1 MSTTVN
7 TTTNTVTISESEN
20 SVQVT
25 NNNTGT
31 SVDVTG
37 MDSPIITVASPGP
50 KGDTGTFSIG
60 SDLNI
65 ATITAS
71 GAISTSGVIT
81 AAEFVGALSTTAS
94 SAISASFA
102 TTSSFATTADSATT
116 ATTATNA
123 NNVYVDANDTST
135 SAFHL
140 PMYQPSVG
148 DSGYDDG
155 HYQLKNPINE
165 VFYYSRGTNPVTNA
179 SQQSDYLLIGGG
191 QNTTG
196 GIFFNSTVQTE
207 PFIYSDF
214 NRMYIKADDRFGANN
229 ATYPARLELS
239 TYTGSFAATGVPN
252 YISLESTE
260 IRITGSISTTS
271 DITASG
277 DISASGNIF
286 ASNFILPADGTITPS
301 TNNQTIKFTTKPP
314 GAVQNGEMLTI
325 GPDLIEAKGSSGNAA
340 LSSMLRL
347 DSPDGGQRE
356 VVFNNDGND
365 IDFSILSDNLVAF
378 KLNAS
383 NDMMAF
389 RNHVGIGK
397 SSNKWPTDDYTLT
410 GTPTYQLMV
419 MGKTN
424 LTGSVDIEGPLT
436 ASGNISAS
444 GTVESNGLI
453 LTSPDGTRYQIS
465 VDNSGNLSTSAV

>member
-7 TTTNTVTISESEN
+7 TNTNTVTISESEN
-20 SVQVT
+20 SVLVT
-25 NNNTGT
+25 NNNTGN
-31 SVDVTG
+31 SVNVTG
-37 MDSPIITVASPGP
+37 TDSPIITVASPGP
-50 KGDTGTFSIG
+50 KGDTGTFSVG

-71 GAISTSGVIT
+71 GDISSSGIIT
-81 AAEFVGALSTTAS
+81 AAEFVGTLSTTAS
-94 SAISASFA
+94 NAVSSSFA
-102 TTSSFATTADSATT
+102 TTSSFARIANTATT

-123 NNVYVDANDTST
+123 NNVYVDANNTST

-148 DSGYDDG
+148 GSDYDDG
-155 HYQLKNPINE
+155 YYQLKNPINE

-229 ATYPARLELS
+229 ATYPARLEIS

-260 IRITGSISTTS
+260 IRITGSLIGP
-271 DITASG
+271 ITASG
-277 DISASGNIF
+277 NISASGNIT
-286 ASNFILPADGTITPS
+286 AAN
-301 TNNQTIKFTTKPP
+301 
-314 GAVQNGEMLTI
+314 LTI
-325 GPDLIEAKGSSGNAA
+325 SG
-340 LSSMLRL
+340 
-347 DSPDGGQRE
+347 
-356 VVFNNDGND
+356 D
-365 IDFSILSDNLVAF
+365 ITS
-378 KLNAS
+378 
-383 NDMMAF
+383 
-389 RNHVGIGK
+389 VGDDI
-397 SSNKWPTDDYTLT
+397 NVTDDL
-410 GTPTYQLMV
+410 
-419 MGKTN
+419 N
-424 LTGSVDIEGPLT
+424 LTGNASRIIFTGANGGSTEGVLYRDSGGVDRYGLLFPGSNIVSLANRTSNGVVQIRANTSTAGSGGEVTVAEFQDNSIQLNTNIT

-444 GTVESNGLI
+444 GTIESNGLI

-465 VDNSGNLSTSAV
+465 VDNSGNLSTTSV

>member
-7 TTTNTVTISESEN
+7 TNTNTVTIAESKN
-20 SVQVT
+20 SVLVT
-25 NNNTGT
+25 NNNTGN
-31 SVDVTG
+31 SVNVTG
-37 MDSPIITVASPGP
+37 TDSPIITVASPGP
-50 KGDTGTFSIG
+50 KGDTGTFSVG

-71 GAISTSGVIT
+71 GDISSSGIIT
-81 AAEFVGALSTTAS
+81 AAEFVGTLSTTAS
-94 SAISASFA
+94 NAISASFVPTA
-102 TTSSFATTADSATT
+102 SFARTANTATT

-123 NNVYVDANDTST
+123 NNVYVDANNTST

-148 DSGYDDG
+148 GSDYDDG
-155 HYQLKNPINE
+155 YYQLKNPINE

-229 ATYPARLELS
+229 ATYPARLEIS

-260 IRITGSISTTS
+260 IRITGSLI
-271 DITASG
+271 AG
-277 DISASGNIF
+277 DISASGDVI
-286 ASNFILPADGTITPS
+286 
-301 TNNQTIKFTTKPP
+301 
-314 GAVQNGEMLTI
+314 GAVAHFTQLKAINDSDTKISLG
-325 GPDLIEAKGSSGNAA
+325 GASG
-340 LSSMLRL
+340 R
-347 DSPDGGQRE
+347 
-356 VVFNNDGND
+356 
-365 IDFSILSDNLVAF
+365 IDFTSDNSTQLRIEQQKFEFTNINEFEV
-378 KLNAS
+378 NAP
-383 NDMMAF
+383 
-389 RNHVGIGK
+389 I
-397 SSNKWPTDDYTLT
+397 
-410 GTPTYQLMV
+410 
-419 MGKTN
+419 
-424 LTGSVDIEGPLT
+424 T

-444 GTVESNGLI
+444 GTIESNGLI

-465 VDNSGNLSTSAV
+465 VDNSGNLSTTSV